1 MDTNNSFLTF
11 FSVTGL
17 IALLLAG
24 FHNAFKSS
32 LNSLDE
38 LELPVFSNDN
48 KPESEP
54 MNILRRL
61 LIKPRRLLMAI
72 IIGRISWQTI
82 AIISGIY
89 LLDPRHFWTPSD
101 NLHPTTKVLIISLLY
116 FFSFLI
122 SISVTVVLSDFMPRA
137 FIDKSRFLPKAASF
151 MNFLML
157 LGTPFIALSEWIAY
171 FFCEPDNLLK
181 VYGMSQLD
189 LFRTVDKRQQEE
201 EGLDETEQQM
211 ISNIFEF
218 GETTVREIMTPRT
231 DIISIDVEQSIDE
244 IMSIIANATYSRFP
258 VFEDSIDNV
267 IGILH
272 LRDLFTASF
281 ASDNNKID
289 FRSLLQPVHFIP
301 ETKPLDELLRELKS
315 KKRHMAIVFD
325 EYGGVAGLV
334 TIEDLLEEIVG
345 EIEDEHDDEALDLY
359 QTDDKSWIVTAKL
372 SIDESNERLNLD
384 IPESGEYDTLGGF
397 VFDRLGRVP
406 KVGDSFDHKESTI
419 TVIAIDGNRIKRLKI
434 N

>member
-38 LELPVFSNDN
+38 LELPVFSNEN

-54 MNILRRL
+54 MNVLRRL

-89 LLDPRHFWTPSD
+89 LLDPKHFWTPSD
-101 NLHPTTKVLIISLLY
+101 NLHPTTKILLISVLY
-116 FFSFLI
+116 FIAFLI
-122 SISVTVVLSDFMPRA
+122 SISATVVLSDFMPRA
-137 FIDKSRFLPKAASF
+137 FIDKGRFLPKAAPF
-151 MNFLML
+151 MNILMV
-157 LGTPFIALSEWIAY
+157 LGLPFVAVSEWVAY
-171 FFCEPDNLLK
+171 FFCEPDQLLK

-218 GETTVREIMTPRT
+218 GETTVREIMTPRP
-231 DIISIDVEQSIDE
+231 DIISIDVEQPIDE
-244 IMSIIANATYSRFP
+244 IMTIIASATYSRFP
-258 VFEDSIDNV
+258 VYEDSIDNV

-272 LRDLFTASF
+272 LRDLFTASY
-281 ASDNNKID
+281 ASDSNKID
-289 FRSLLQPVHFIP
+289 FRSLLQPVHFVP

-359 QTDDKSWIVTAKL
+359 QTDDKSWIVSAKL
-372 SIDESNERLNLD
+372 SVDESNERLDLD

-406 KVGDSFDHKESTI
+406 KVGDSFEHKDKTI